1 METTSYLSDVTT
13 NTFFK
18 NSAILWKKADF
29 LYSFT
34 LYLAS
39 ISLHILMENVA
50 QFMHLG
56 MFTVFIVSY
65 SALH

>member
-1 METTSYLSDVTT
+1 METTSYLSDLTT
-13 NTFFK
+13 STFSK

-29 LYSFT
+29 LDSLT

-39 ISLHILMENVA
+39 ISFHILMENVA

-56 MFTVFIVSY
+56 MLTVFVVSY